1 VYFNYFIII
10 ILDITD
16 EKGNSNEKLYYISI
30 NFRANWMNSKSFCS
44 SFGMNLV
51 SLESDHE
58 SQYFMKACEN
68 NSNSFEEI
76 TFIGATSEFIDGHEK
91 WFLTTTGK
99 EVNYKLEL
107 SEPSNND
114 NNSQCL
120 ALYNSEGKFSYSKV
134 NCNGNVSQKFICQ
147 KVILKLENWT
157 DIFGR

>member
-1 VYFNYFIII
+1 
-10 ILDITD
+10 
-16 EKGNSNEKLYYISI
+16 
-30 NFRANWMNSKSFCS
+30 MNSKSFCS

-107 SEPSNND
+107 SEPSNNSD
-114 NNSQCL
+114 NSHCL
-120 ALYNSEGKFSYSKV
+120 ALYNSQGKFSYSKV
-134 NCNGNVSQKFICQ
+134 NCNGNVNQKFICQ